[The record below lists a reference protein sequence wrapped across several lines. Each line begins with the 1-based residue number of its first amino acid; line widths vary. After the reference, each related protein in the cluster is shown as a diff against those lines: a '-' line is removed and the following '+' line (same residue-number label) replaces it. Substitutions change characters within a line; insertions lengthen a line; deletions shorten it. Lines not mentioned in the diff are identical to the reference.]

1 MMKVLIFTVAVLISI
16 KVSACTP
23 PFLGY
28 DAEFEPG
35 MEALSAKEVIKL
47 AEWKIQLKEVYPNGG
62 RYYIR
67 INEHEGAG
75 VPGSLAEA
83 RRRSLLATLSNLGVS
98 NVDIAKVVVGKFTTE
113 KTVTSG
119 LRRYANIAELALD
132 PRCPHPCC
140 PGPQPLE
147 K

>member
-1 MMKVLIFTVAVLISI
+1 MRIMYFAIVMSISI
-16 KVSACTP
+16 QSSACTP

-28 DAEFEPG
+28 DASFEPNR
-35 MEALSAKEVIKL
+35 ETLSAKEVMKL
-47 AEWKIQLKEVYPNGG
+47 AEWKIQLKMVYPNGG

-67 INEHEGAG
+67 IYEHEGAG
-75 VPGSLAEA
+75 VPASLAEA

-98 NVDIAKVVVGKFTTE
+98 DADIAKVVVGEFTAQ
-113 KTVTSG
+113 KKVTPG
-119 LRRYANIAELALD
+119 LRRYANIAELAID

-140 PGPQPLE
+140 PGPQPIV